1 MKRKQFSVMLS
12 ENELALIGRISKEL
26 DLSISAFI
34 RKTALNSA
42 QKIDRKLKRSGL
54 SRLAE
59 KVQSRS

>member
-1 MKRKQFSVMLS
+1 MLS